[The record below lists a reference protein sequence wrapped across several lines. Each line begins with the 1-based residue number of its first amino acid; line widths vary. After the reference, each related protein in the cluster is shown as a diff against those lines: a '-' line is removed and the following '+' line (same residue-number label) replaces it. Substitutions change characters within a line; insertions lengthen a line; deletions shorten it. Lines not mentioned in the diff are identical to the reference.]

1 MLPVAPERG
10 AVCGGKRSP
19 FSELAQPLDGWRC
32 TATLTVFELVPRT
45 HKPNTQPNVNKY
57 STQLRFARAHDP
69 VYLLGISVIALCA
82 SVLL

>member
-1 MLPVAPERG
+1 MHLPSRVGRKNPTN
-10 AVCGGKRSP
+10 
-19 FSELAQPLDGWRC
+19 Q
-32 TATLTVFELVPRT
+32 T
-45 HKPNTQPNVNKY
+45 NVNKY